1 MAENSKNSATDIYI
15 KNINF
20 LISVHLVPKMEQINQ
35 QYCVKS
41 NGASIQSDLNIYFNE
56 PENYIL
62 FLDDINKINR
72 VKMVIK

>member
-41 NGASIQSDLNIYFNE
+41 NGASIQSDLNIYFIE
-56 PENYIL
+56 PGNYIL

-72 VKMVIK
+72 VKMVI